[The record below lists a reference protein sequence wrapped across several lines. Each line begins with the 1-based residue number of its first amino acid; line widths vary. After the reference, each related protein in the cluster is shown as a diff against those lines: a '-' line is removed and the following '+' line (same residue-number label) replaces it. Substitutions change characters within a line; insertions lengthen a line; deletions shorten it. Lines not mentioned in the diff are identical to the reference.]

1 MLAFIFVKNL
11 KGEDINEKF
20 IKSFGRGW
28 YKTINDLNDYI
39 CVGNN
44 GFIEKSTNNIIKLK
58 PNKKIIILI

>member
-20 IKSFGRGW
+20 IKSFGRG